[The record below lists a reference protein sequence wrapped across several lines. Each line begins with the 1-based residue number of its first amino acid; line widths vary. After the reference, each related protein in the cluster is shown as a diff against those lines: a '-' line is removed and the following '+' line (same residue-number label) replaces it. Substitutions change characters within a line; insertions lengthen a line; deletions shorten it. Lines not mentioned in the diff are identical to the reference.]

1 MIQRSWTWIFDLH
14 ASSISSASSIPSLD
28 ASEVD
33 NQTSHHP
40 WSPGKLLRKVLGR
53 GRNFDSQNEG
63 QDQLL
68 EGRSE
73 RMKCRGP
80 SELSNE
86 HKQAIRSIM
95 SGPLSMM
102 QIWLE
107 KEPLRQPLTRVQ
119 RTTIQLCR
127 RQMQISR
134 QLKLINDRRDQ
145 IWTMIWMQS

>member
-1 MIQRSWTWIFDLH
+1 MFQRSWTWIFDLH
-14 ASSISSASSIPSLD
+14 VSSISSASSIPSLD
-28 ASEVD
+28 LSEVD
-33 NQTSHHP
+33 NQTSHPP
-40 WSPGKLLRKVLGR
+40 WLSRKLLRKVQGR
-53 GRNFDSQNEG
+53 GGNFDSQNEG

-73 RMKCRGP
+73 GMKYRGP

-95 SGPLSMM
+95 AGPLSMM

-107 KEPLRQPLTRVQ
+107 KVPLRRPLTRVQ

-127 RQMQISR
+127 DQMQISR

>member
-1 MIQRSWTWIFDLH
+1 MFQRSWTWIFDLH

-28 ASEVD
+28 PSEVD
-33 NQTSHHP
+33 NQTSHPP
-40 WSPGKLLRKVLGR
+40 WLPGKLQRKVKGR
-53 GRNFDSQNEG
+53 GGNFDSQNEG

-73 RMKCRGP
+73 GMKCRGP

-86 HKQAIRSIM
+86 HKQAIRRIM
-95 SGPLSMM
+95 AGPLSMI

-107 KEPLRQPLTRVQ
+107 KAPLRQPLTRVQ

-127 RQMQISR
+127 GQMEISR

-145 IWTMIWMQS
+145 IWSMIWMQS